1 MKVSLLHGPNLDLLG
16 RRQPEVYGT
25 ATLGD
30 LEAQVTDW
38 GLELGVEVSSMQSN
52 HEGELIEAIHASD
65 ADGIVIN
72 PGALTHTSRALAD
85 ALASVEVPAVE
96 VHISNI
102 KAREPWRAESLIS
115 PACVYTI
122 YGRGIAG
129 YRHALR
135 HLVSRAEVPFETVRY
150 GPHPEN
156 VGDLRRGD
164 GPLVVLVHGGFW
176 RQHWTRD
183 TMESLAADLTRRGFT
198 TWNIEYRRSGS
209 GGAWPGSGH
218 DLVTATDF
226 APQLGLDIERVALVG
241 HSAGGYLALW
251 AAGRTRL
258 SVDPVITLAPITDLA
273 ELAASGREGAAEAG
287 ELLDLG
293 APAVAPPTHPAQTLT
308 IHGVADEYV
317 PLGHSEKLAA
327 AGAELVT
334 IDGGHFAVLDPSQ
347 THWERAVET
356 LPSR

>member
-1 MKVSLLHGPNLDLLG
+1 M
-16 RRQPEVYGT
+16 
-25 ATLGD
+25 
-30 LEAQVTDW
+30 
-38 GLELGVEVSSMQSN
+38 
-52 HEGELIEAIHASD
+52 
-65 ADGIVIN
+65 
-72 PGALTHTSRALAD
+72 
-85 ALASVEVPAVE
+85 
-96 VHISNI
+96 
-102 KAREPWRAESLIS
+102 
-115 PACVYTI
+115 
-122 YGRGIAG
+122 
-129 YRHALR
+129 
-135 HLVSRAEVPFETVRY
+135 ETVRY

-156 VGDLRRGD
+156 IGDLRRGD
-164 GPLVVLVHGGFW
+164 GSLVVLIHGGFW
-176 RQHWTRD
+176 RQEWTRD
-183 TMESLAADLTRRGFT
+183 TMESLAVDLTRRGFT
-198 TWNIEYRRSGS
+198 TWNVEHRRSGA

-218 DLVTATDF
+218 DLVTAIDF
-226 APQLGLDIERVALVG
+226 APQLGLDVDRVALVG

-258 SVDPVITLAPITDLA
+258 SVDPVLTLAPITDLG

-293 APAVAPPTHPAQTLT
+293 APAVVPATDPAQTLT

-327 AGAELVT
+327 GGAELAT